1 LQLKLVLQE
10 SNNEFPD
17 KKADV
22 LASLV
27 NSILFATDQDL
38 LDAVREFRN
47 TPIMPV
53 FVDAIGLAG
62 TKKSYTVGKNAFT
75 TEAPEFLER
84 FLQALAQTTKID
96 TVIIN
101 DLKAW
106 MKSINDEY
114 YEKYIAFTAANLYRR
129 YCESTRNR
137 KYECE
142 NGKNEDVNEF
152 MEYII
157 TRCKDSN
164 CQINAMQIFEN
175 LPLLRLLPYAGQF
188 LCSTDNDTN
197 LVQKEALR
205 FLQLFDG
212 KHFDWKTIIKLLRI
226 FHNTC
231 PLRQT
236 VADQILAIE
245 ILLNILPN
253 IELVGTYLLRQESE
267 ELFPTEQEKWAYF
280 YSGIAQRRQTSP
292 DFNLYWTKMR
302 SFRVFQPNYA
312 HRSLKTTSETA
323 AINIAELSGNNNITV
338 WVKTASDKGILL
350 WNDFSILF
358 TSKKQLS
365 FPIMQIFVEMKG
377 LKSYLLDSESY
388 DNDEDMDSE
397 NPLAV
402 AQIGFLNN
410 RDVPMTI
417 FDGYSELI
425 NVVWNA
431 DGQPMHLYD

>member
-1 LQLKLVLQE
+1 MANLKLVLQE

-96 TVIIN
+96 IVIIN

-164 CQINAMQIFEN
+164 CQINTMQIFEN
-175 LPLLRLLPYAGQF
+175 LPLLRKFIGKLQSIN
-188 LCSTDNDTN
+188 CST
-197 LVQKEALR
+197 
-205 FLQLFDG
+205 
-212 KHFDWKTIIKLLRI
+212 
-226 FHNTC
+226 
-231 PLRQT
+231 
-236 VADQILAIE
+236 
-245 ILLNILPN
+245 NI
-253 IELVGTYLLRQESE
+253 
-267 ELFPTEQEKWAYF
+267 TEQRTSYF
-280 YSGIAQRRQTSP
+280 ELKRETTG
-292 DFNLYWTKMR
+292 YWM
-302 SFRVFQPNYA
+302 
-312 HRSLKTTSETA
+312 
-323 AINIAELSGNNNITV
+323 
-338 WVKTASDKGILL
+338 
-350 WNDFSILF
+350 
-358 TSKKQLS
+358 
-365 FPIMQIFVEMKG
+365 
-377 LKSYLLDSESY
+377 
-388 DNDEDMDSE
+388 
-397 NPLAV
+397 NP
-402 AQIGFLNN
+402 
-410 RDVPMTI
+410 
-417 FDGYSELI
+417 
-425 NVVWNA
+425 
-431 DGQPMHLYD
+431 